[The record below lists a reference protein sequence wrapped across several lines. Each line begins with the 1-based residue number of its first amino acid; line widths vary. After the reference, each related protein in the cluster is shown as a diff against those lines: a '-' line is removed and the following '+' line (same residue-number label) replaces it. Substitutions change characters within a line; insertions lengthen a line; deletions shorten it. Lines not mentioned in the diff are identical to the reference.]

1 MGTPVFVLHKKTFK
15 MKLLLIFALVFATSS
30 VTVNADIQD
39 GILTIFNGFGNVL
52 EDIGDFLQDPQKI
65 KDAAKRVV
73 GTLKHLGKTAKDGF
87 ENLLEDNPK
96 VIQKLEE
103 AKGWSEAQLQR
114 AMADDNAFAKA
125 YAFIKED
132 IVENEKIQNG
142 FFTIL
147 NGAGNV
153 LDNVGNWLQDKEK
166 VKAFAH
172 NFVDT
177 LKHVGRETK
186 EQLEQLL
193 EDKPEVM
200 VKLDKFQKGQLTKE
214 KLQQELDDDADFATA
229 YALINEG
236 QQGSPAPLTLSAPAP
251 ATLGLSGF
259 LVMSL
264 FLLF

>member
-1 MGTPVFVLHKKTFK
+1 
-15 MKLLLIFALVFATSS
+15 MKVLLIFALVFATSS
-30 VTVNADIQD
+30 VTVNADIKD
-39 GILTIFNGFGNVL
+39 GFLTIFNGIGSVL
-52 EDIGDFLQDPQKI
+52 EDVGDFLQDPQKI

-73 GTLKHLGKTAKDGF
+73 GTLKHLGKTAKAGF
-87 ENLLEDNPK
+87 EKLLKDNPE

-103 AKGWSEAQLQR
+103 AKGWTKDKLQK
-114 AMADDNAFAKA
+114 ALDDDTVFAKA
-125 YAFIKED
+125 YNFIKED
-132 IVENEKIQNG
+132 VVENEKIQDG
-142 FFTIL
+142 FFNIL

-200 VKLDKFQKGQLTKE
+200 EKLENARVQKWSSE
-214 KLQQELDDDADFATA
+214 KLQQELDDDVQFAKA
-229 YALINEG
+229 YALINEE
-236 QQGSPAPLTLSAPAP
+236 QQGSSAPAP

>member
-73 GTLKHLGKTAKDGF
+73 GTLKHLGKTAKAGF
-87 ENLLEDNPK
+87 EQLLEKHPE

-103 AKGWSEAQLQR
+103 AKGWTKDKLQK
-114 AMADDNAFAKA
+114 ALDEDTVFAKA
-125 YAFIKED
+125 YNFIKED
-132 IVENEKIQNG
+132 VVENEKIQNG

-153 LDNVGNWLQDKEK
+153 FDNVGNWLQDEEK
-166 VKAFAH
+166 VKDFARK
-172 NFVDT
+172 FVGT
-177 LKHVGRETK
+177 LKYVG
-186 EQLEQLL
+186 
-193 EDKPEVM
+193 
-200 VKLDKFQKGQLTKE
+200 QK
-214 KLQQELDDDADFATA
+214 
-229 YALINEG
+229 N
-236 QQGSPAPLTLSAPAP
+236 
-251 ATLGLSGF
+251 
-259 LVMSL
+259 
-264 FLLF
+264 

>member
-1 MGTPVFVLHKKTFK
+1 MGTPVFVLHKKTYK

-30 VTVNADIQD
+30 VEVNADFQE
-39 GILTIFNGFGNVL
+39 GILNIFNGIGNIV
-52 EDIGDFLQDPQKI
+52 EDVGEFLQDPQKI
-65 KDAAKRVV
+65 KDAAKQIV
-73 GTLKHLGKTAKDGF
+73 GTLKHLGKTAKAGF
-87 ENLLEDNPK
+87 EKLLEDNPE
-96 VIQKLEE
+96 VIEKLKE
-103 AKGWSEAQLQR
+103 AKGWTKEKLQK
-114 AMADDNAFAKA
+114 ALDDDTVFAKA
-125 YAFIKED
+125 YNFVKRN
-132 IVENEKIQNG
+132 VENDNIEKG

-200 VKLDKFQKGQLTKE
+200 VKLDKFQQGQLTKE
-214 KLQQELDDDADFATA
+214 KLQQELDDDADFARA
-229 YALINEG
+229 YALINEE
-236 QQGSPAPLTLSAPAP
+236 QQGSSAPAP

>member
-1 MGTPVFVLHKKTFK
+1 MGTPIFVLHKKTSK
-15 MKLLLIFALVFATSS
+15 MKVLLIFALVFATSS

-39 GILTIFNGFGNVL
+39 GIFTIFNGFGNVL
-52 EDIGDFLQDPQKI
+52 GDIGDFLKDPAKI

-73 GTLKHLGKTAKDGF
+73 GTLKHLGKTAKAGF
-87 ENLLEDNPK
+87 EQLLEDHPE

-103 AKGWSEAQLQR
+103 AKGWTKDKLQK
-114 AMADDNAFAKA
+114 ALDDDTVFAKA
-125 YAFIKED
+125 YNFIKED
-132 IVENEKIQNG
+132 VVENEKIQNG

-166 VKAFAH
+166 VKQFAH

-177 LKHVGRETK
+177 LKHVGKETK

-200 VKLDKFQKGQLTKE
+200 VKLGKFQQGQLTKE
-214 KLQQELDDDADFATA
+214 KLQQELDDDADFARA
-229 YALINEG
+229 YALINEE
-236 QQGSPAPLTLSAPAP
+236 QQGSSAPAP

>member
-87 ENLLEDNPK
+87 EQLLEKHPE

-103 AKGWSEAQLQR
+103 AKGWTKDKLQK
-114 AMADDNAFAKA
+114 ALDEDTVFAKA
-125 YAFIKED
+125 YNFIKED
-132 IVENEKIQNG
+132 VVENEKIQDG

-193 EDKPEVM
+193 ENNPQVM
-200 VKLDKFQKGQLTKE
+200 VKLDKFKQGQLTKE
-214 KLQQELDDDADFATA
+214 KLQQELDDDADFARA
-229 YALINEG
+229 YALINEE
-236 QQGSPAPLTLSAPAP
+236 QQGSSAPAP

>member
-1 MGTPVFVLHKKTFK
+1 MGTPVFVLHKKTYK
-15 MKLLLIFALVFATSS
+15 MKILLIFALVFATSS

-39 GILTIFNGFGNVL
+39 GILTIFNGFGSVL

-73 GTLKHLGKTAKDGF
+73 GTLKHLGKTAKDGL
-87 ENLLEDNPK
+87 EKLLEDNPK

-103 AKGWSEAQLQR
+103 AKGWSKQQLER
-114 AMADDNAFAKA
+114 ALDDDTVFAKA
-125 YAFIKED
+125 YNFIKED

-147 NGAGNV
+147 NGAGNA

-186 EQLEQLL
+186 ERLEKLL
-193 EDKPEVM
+193 EDNPEVM
-200 VKLDKFQKGQLTKE
+200 VKLDKFQQGQLTKE
-214 KLQQELDDDADFATA
+214 KLQQELDDDADFAKA
-229 YALINEG
+229 YALINEE
-236 QQGSPAPLTLSAPAP
+236 QQGSSAPAP
-251 ATLGLSGF
+251 ATLGLGGF

>member
-1 MGTPVFVLHKKTFK
+1 MGTPTFVLHKKTFK

-30 VTVNADIQD
+30 VVVNADLQD
-39 GILTIFNGFGNVL
+39 GFLTIFNGIGNVL

-73 GTLKHLGKTAKDGF
+73 GTLKHLGKTAKAGF
-87 ENLLEDNPK
+87 EELLEDHPD
-96 VIQKLEE
+96 VIQKLKD
-103 AKGWSEAQLQR
+103 AKGWTKEKLQK
-114 AMADDNAFAKA
+114 ALDDDTVFAKA
-125 YAFIKED
+125 YDFVKRN
-132 IVENEKIQNG
+132 VENDNIQNG

-147 NGAGNV
+147 NGAGNI

-200 VKLDKFQKGQLTKE
+200 VKLDKFKQGQLTKE
-214 KLQQELDDDADFATA
+214 KLQQELDDDADFARA
-229 YALINEG
+229 YALINEE
-236 QQGSPAPLTLSAPAP
+236 QQGSSAPAP
-251 ATLGLSGF
+251 APLGLSGF